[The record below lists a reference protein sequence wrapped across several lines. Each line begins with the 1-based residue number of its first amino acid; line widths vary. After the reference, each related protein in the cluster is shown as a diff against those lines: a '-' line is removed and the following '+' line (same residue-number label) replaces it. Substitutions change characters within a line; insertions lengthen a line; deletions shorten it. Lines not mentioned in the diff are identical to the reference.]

1 MLNMIKMEL
10 YRMFRSK
17 SLYVIWAVM
26 AVAIIFNTAMSK
38 EQYDLVQEQADSYE
52 EFVENVDETEGKINI
67 GMSVYI
73 PMQPGE
79 SITVFDV
86 LFAGLQPKFI
96 ALFLVIFAVI
106 FSSADS
112 NSGYIKNIGGQVKN
126 REKLIGS
133 KAIAL
138 IIFTIVS
145 MAIAVGIQIIA
156 NSLFFGY
163 LELGNL
169 SDLAKYLLVQTVLH
183 TALVLIGMALSIV
196 LKSNLVSM
204 IIVVCLC
211 MNLSMV
217 IYAGIN
223 TWLQNIGIKD
233 INIIDYTVT
242 GKISMLPMVPAN
254 QDCVSAIMVAVVF
267 GVVVTALTGVV
278 FKRRDI

>member
-38 EQYDLVQEQADSYE
+38 EQYDLVQEQAGSYE
-52 EFVENVDETEGKINI
+52 EFVTNVDETEEKINI

-79 SITVFDV
+79 NITVFDV
-86 LFAGLQPKFI
+86 LFASLQPKFI

-106 FSSADS
+106 FSSADL

-145 MAIAVGIQIIA
+145 MAIAVGLQIIA

-163 LELGNL
+163 LELGNV
-169 SDLAKYLLVQTVLH
+169 SDLVKYLLVQTVLH
-183 TALVLIGMALSIV
+183 IALVLIGMALSIV

-223 TWLQNIGIKD
+223 TWIQNIGIKD

-267 GVVVTALTGVV
+267 GVVVTALTGLV

>member
-38 EQYDLVQEQADSYE
+38 EQYDLMQEQAGSYE
-52 EFVENVDETEGKINI
+52 EFVENVNETEEKINI

-86 LFAGLQPKFI
+86 LFASLQPKFI

-106 FSSADS
+106 FSSADL

-145 MAIAVGIQIIA
+145 MAIAVGLQIIA

-163 LELGNL
+163 LELGNV
-169 SDLAKYLLVQTVLH
+169 SDLVKYLLVQTVLH
-183 TALVLIGMALSIV
+183 IALVLIGMALSIV

-223 TWLQNIGIKD
+223 TWIQNIGIKD

-242 GKISMLPMVPAN
+242 GKISMLSMVPAN
-254 QDCVSAIMVAVVF
+254 QECISAIVVAVVF

>member
-1 MLNMIKMEL
+1 M
-10 YRMFRSK
+10 
-17 SLYVIWAVM
+17 
-26 AVAIIFNTAMSK
+26 
-38 EQYDLVQEQADSYE
+38 
-52 EFVENVDETEGKINI
+52 
-67 GMSVYI
+67 
-73 PMQPGE
+73 
-79 SITVFDV
+79 
-86 LFAGLQPKFI
+86 
-96 ALFLVIFAVI
+96 
-106 FSSADS
+106 
-112 NSGYIKNIGGQVKN
+112 N

-145 MAIAVGIQIIA
+145 MAIAVGLQIIA

-163 LELGNL
+163 LELGNV
-169 SDLAKYLLVQTVLH
+169 SDLVKYLLVQTVLH
-183 TALVLIGMALSIV
+183 IALVLIGMALSIV

-223 TWLQNIGIKD
+223 TWIQNIGIKD

-242 GKISMLPMVPAN
+242 GKISMLSMVPAN
-254 QDCVSAIMVAVVF
+254 QECISAIVVAVVF

>member
-1 MLNMIKMEL
+1 MLNVIKMEL

-38 EQYDLVQEQADSYE
+38 EQYDLVQEQAGSYE
-52 EFVENVDETEGKINI
+52 EFVTNVDETEEKINI

-79 SITVFDV
+79 NITVFDV
-86 LFAGLQPKFI
+86 LFASLQPKFI

-106 FSSADS
+106 FSSADL

-163 LELGNL
+163 LELGNV
-169 SDLAKYLLVQTVLH
+169 SDLVKYLLVQTILH
-183 TALVLIGMALSIV
+183 IALVLIGMALSIV

-223 TWLQNIGIKD
+223 TWIQNIGIKD

-254 QDCVSAIMVAVVF
+254 QDCISAIVVAVVF

>member
-1 MLNMIKMEL
+1 MLNVIKMEL

-38 EQYDLVQEQADSYE
+38 EQYDLVQEQAGSYE
-52 EFVENVDETEGKINI
+52 EFVTNVDETEEKINI

-86 LFAGLQPKFI
+86 LFASLQPKFI

-106 FSSADS
+106 FSSADL

-145 MAIAVGIQIIA
+145 MAIAVGLQIIA

-163 LELGNL
+163 LELGNV

-183 TALVLIGMALSIV
+183 IALVLIGMALSIV

-223 TWLQNIGIKD
+223 TWIQNIGIKD

-242 GKISMLPMVPAN
+242 GKISMLSMVPAN
-254 QDCVSAIMVAVVF
+254 QECISAIVVAVVF